1 VQHRALRLHGQRE
14 ADNFGARLLLNR
26 TQAIFGATG
35 ALVLVGAVVFKPVAR
50 ADAPRL
56 PSDSDEV
63 IERLPPHD
71 PAERTRRE
79 VRRALASR
87 PDDLQAAVWLARLDI
102 EASRSRADPR
112 YLGQAQSAL
121 APWWDSPSPPEPVL
135 VLRATIRQSLHDF
148 DSALADLD
156 RAVAKAPDD
165 TQAWITRSVVLSVRG
180 RYVEAKTSCEP
191 VQRLAPSIVF
201 TICDASVDALTGH
214 ASAAYDRI
222 QQSLQ
227 AVTTPEMR
235 EWALSTLA
243 EIAERLG
250 RDDDS
255 ALLFQQALA
264 LDAEDA
270 YARAAYADLL
280 LDEGRAKEAAHLLA
294 GRTEND
300 NLLLRLVL
308 AERALG
314 DPNVGA
320 HADLLAAR
328 YDASRLRGDTVHR
341 REEARFVLGVKHDA
355 RAALDLAR
363 ANWDVQREPWDVRV
377 LLAAALEARDPATAA
392 LPLAFVDDNHLED
405 SHIRALAQSLRAMR

>member
-1 VQHRALRLHGQRE
+1 VRLHGQRQ
-14 ADNFGARLLLNR
+14 ADNFGDRFLLNR
-26 TQAIFGATG
+26 TQAIFAATG
-35 ALVLVGAVVFKPVAR
+35 ALVLVGAVVFKPSAR

-56 PSDSDEV
+56 PSDSVEV
-63 IERLPPHD
+63 LERLPPHD
-71 PAERTRRE
+71 PAERMRGE
-79 VRRALASR
+79 VRKALASR
-87 PDDLQAAVWLARLDI
+87 PDDLQTAVWLARLDI
-102 EASRSRADPR
+102 EASRKRADPR

-121 APWWDSPSPPEPVL
+121 APWWDSPSPPEQVL

-148 DSALADLD
+148 DGALADLD
-156 RAVAKAPDD
+156 RVVVTAPDD
-165 TQAWITRSVVLSVRG
+165 AQAWITRSVVLSVRG
-180 RYVEAKTSCEP
+180 RYAEAKTSCEP

-280 LDEGRAKEAAHLLA
+280 LDEGRASDAARLLA
-294 GRTEND
+294 GRTDND

-314 DPNVGA
+314 DPSLSA

-341 REEARFVLGVKHDA
+341 REEARFALGVKRSA

-363 ANWDVQREPWDVRV
+363 ANWDVQREPWDVRI
-377 LLAAALEARDPATAA
+377 LLAAALEARDPAAAA
-392 LPLAFVDDNHLED
+392 LPLAFVNDNHLED